1 MDELLDG
8 SMGST
13 KTSSQATKESH
24 GGSWLRTVAIL
35 LYIYATGSTIVGLE
49 LLFASCCQ
57 ETSSEL
63 AVTTVWPEHLEN
75 NATRWFPIVS

>member
-1 MDELLDG
+1 MGVVGLEL
-8 SMGST
+8 
-13 KTSSQATKESH
+13 
-24 GGSWLRTVAIL
+24 WLYY
-35 LYIYATGSTIVGLE
+35 YIYATGSTIVGLE